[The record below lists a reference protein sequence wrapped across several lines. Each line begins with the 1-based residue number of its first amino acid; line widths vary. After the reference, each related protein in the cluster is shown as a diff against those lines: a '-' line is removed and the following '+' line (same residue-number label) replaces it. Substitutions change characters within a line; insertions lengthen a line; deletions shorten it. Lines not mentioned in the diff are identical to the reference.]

1 MFAEWVTKG
10 AEIGTVA
17 FFAIFIFALYAA
29 VMLGMIGLGAK
40 ALKGA
45 DNENE
50 NHNRPRP
57 I

>member
-29 VMLGMIGLGAK
+29 VVLGMIGLGAK
-40 ALKGA
+40 VRKEA

>member
-29 VMLGMIGLGAK
+29 VMRGMIGLGAK
-40 ALKGA
+40 ALKEA